1 MISPKSK
8 HQEGFALVLV
18 LALVLL
24 LVTVTLA
31 FLSDSIFQRQI
42 SGSSANQSK
51 VDLFAQGALDT
62 TVGDLRQEI
71 VTGSTK
77 LPVSA
82 GTASSTVYWPS
93 TPASMVPQRMP
104 AISGVLAN
112 LVKES
117 ITGQPL
123 YSGASYTATG
133 PSRAANSPT
142 DSSSSMRPISAARW
156 NAPLLLPKSTPGQNS
171 NLTPNPAFATPDWI
185 YVDRNGNNPTVVSAN
200 MVGRYAYCIYD
211 EGGLLDLNVAGYPNE
226 MDFGHAAYKLGSSLA
241 DLTQVGLTPS
251 QIDTL
256 LGWRNY
262 ASAQPAGEFPSYQ
275 FNNVSAS
282 NYFNS
287 ILSNPWG
294 FMEVTS
300 GGAANSPATLY
311 NGRSDQKFASRQEL
325 INFLVQT
332 LGANSDALQYMGTFS
347 RSLDQP
353 SYRPDPN
360 RPTILSNT
368 GTYSGAG
375 SFGANVAGGND
386 AFGLD
391 NQVNPFF
398 LAVPVLTSFQRND
411 GTTAIVGE
419 PLVKKRFG
427 LNRLCWITYKGPIA
441 SLASSD
447 AIVTGYLAQG
457 ISQQLIAQGTAANIQ
472 KYFGLTWNSTYWT
485 YAHGIA
491 GNNIGKF
498 SDVQAL
504 SGAQAREPDF
514 FELLKA
520 ALTVGS
526 LGKTGAASHG
536 TTAPNICDSDDYLL
550 DTTTANQVLQIGANM
565 IDQFD
570 ADSYPTHIQYVTSAR
585 TLDVYGSEN
594 LPYLYRARGIGVN
607 LNLANSQGAMLIL
620 PEVWNPYDPASPA
633 GNPVPEQFRLFAAGS
648 GSQVYG
654 ETRIYYMSGSTP
666 NVSSQSIDP
675 NVADRGAAVAM
686 DPMPAV
692 TTGSSSFAPTGATEL
707 DFTVPSGSTVD
718 HQPIFVGGMKK
729 QGALEA
735 SLSTTVGGSNM
746 VKKLS
751 LPSGPLS
758 DATIDGNGYIT
769 EDASSGTN
777 TIYSYCGV
785 LVGTFKTAWQVQM
798 SPGPPAVFL
807 NYPFSQTTPPPSPYQ
822 NDWGSDNPS
831 SADECA
837 PVSNAATDYILQYYQ
852 VSTGSWVTYQD
863 NHAAL
868 PFFGQ
873 TGTVKASGSVV
884 PASGIPVPRYL
895 DLTQSAETGAWGTWT
910 DPRTSRFGWAESIY
924 VRNGG
929 TTSPGTTTVDSP
941 ATTSYVSGGL
951 GVADRPGLTFG
962 SGFPYSA
969 PGSGL
974 IGSTYNST
982 TGASAI
988 GWYPGVWAG
997 LPPAGSTELFVPGYC
1012 EDNLSLTRAPS
1023 YGGGG
1028 GGANYFADPDGVVRR
1043 AMGGYAPASTTGL
1056 PEATPA
1062 TLNSAPSRPYILN
1075 RPFRSVAELGYVF
1088 SGTPWRNL
1096 DFFTPESGSAAL
1108 LDVFCLNETSDPNA
1122 LVAGKIN
1129 LNTRQIPV
1137 LEALLSGSG
1146 NGGAGSAYKDE
1157 TSPGSTGATTE
1168 LSSAEITQVATA
1180 LVNRTTSTAAG
1191 QGPLENVADLVGRW
1205 NAAATANGSVA
1216 PYDVDGS
1223 QSYSGFSGDL
1233 TSIFSGTDPSLETAH
1248 IQRFRESAMRALSAG
1263 GQTRVWNLM
1272 IDLVAQ
1278 TGKYPLG
1285 ATSLETFLVD
1295 GERRYWLHVAID
1307 RFTGKVI
1314 DENLEQ
1320 VIE

>member
-1 MISPKSK
+1 MPPSK
-8 HQEGFALVLV
+8 FKHRDGFALVLV
-18 LALVLL
+18 LAFVLL

-31 FLSDSIFQRQI
+31 FLSSSIFQRQI
-42 SGSSANQSK
+42 ASSSANQSK
-51 VDLFAQGALDT
+51 VDLFAQGALGT
-62 TVGDLRQEI
+62 TVGDLREEI
-71 VTGSTK
+71 VAGSTTTTIA
-77 LPVSA
+77 A
-82 GTASSTVYWPS
+82 GAISTTVYWPN
-93 TPASMVPQRMP
+93 AVAAMVPQRLA
-104 AISGVLAN
+104 AINALLPN

-117 ITGQPL
+117 ITGQPF
-123 YSGASYTATG
+123 YQGASYTTTG
-133 PSRAANSPT
+133 PSRAANLPT
-142 DSSSSMRPISAARW
+142 DASTAMRPVSSTRW
-156 NAPLLLPKSTPGQNS
+156 NAPLLLPKQTPGQNS
-171 NLTPNPAFATPDWI
+171 NFTPNGAFTTPDWI
-185 YVDRNGNNPTVVSAN
+185 YVDRNGNNPTAVSADT
-200 MVGRYAYCIYD
+200 VGRYAYCIYD
-211 EGGLLDLNVAGYPNE
+211 EGGLLDMNVAGYPNE
-226 MDFGHAAYKLGSSLA
+226 MDFSHAAYKLGSSLA
-241 DLTQVGLTPS
+241 DLTKVGLTTG

-262 ASAQPAGEFPSYQ
+262 ASAQPAGEFPTYQ
-275 FNNVSAS
+275 FNAAAGL

-300 GGAANSPATLY
+300 GSAAANSATLY

-332 LGANSDALQYMGTFS
+332 LGANSDSLQYMGTFS

-353 SYRPDPN
+353 SDRPDPN
-360 RPTILSNT
+360 RPVIVSNT
-368 GTYSGAG
+368 GSYSGSG
-375 SFGANVAGGND
+375 SFSASAAGGND

-398 LAVPVLTSFQRND
+398 LSVLVTTPFLRND
-411 GTTAIVGE
+411 GTTMAIVGE

-441 SLASSD
+441 SLSSSD
-447 AIVTGYLAQG
+447 AIVTGYLSNG
-457 ISQQLIAQGTAANIQ
+457 ISQQLISQGTALNIQ
-472 KYFGLTWNSTYWT
+472 KYFGLTWNGSYWI
-485 YAHGIA
+485 YSHGIA
-491 GNNIGKF
+491 GNNIGKL

-520 ALTVGS
+520 ALTVGA

-536 TTAPNICDSDDYLL
+536 TTPNVCDSDDYLL

-585 TLDVYGSEN
+585 KLDVYGSEN
-594 LPYLYRARGIGVN
+594 LPYLYRTRGIGVN
-607 LNLANSQGAMLIL
+607 LSLANSEAAMLIL
-620 PEVWNPYDPASPA
+620 PEVWNPYDPASPP
-633 GNPVPEQFRLFAAGS
+633 GNPVPVNFRLYAAGS

-654 ETRIYYMSGSTP
+654 ETRIYYISGSTP
-666 NVSSQSIDP
+666 NISSQSIDP
-675 NVADRGAAVAM
+675 NIIDRGPAAAM
-686 DPMPAV
+686 DPMPLV
-692 TTGSSSFAPTGATEL
+692 TAGSSSFIPSGATEL
-707 DFTVPSGSTVD
+707 DFTVPNGSTLD

-729 QGALEA
+729 NGTLAA
-735 SLSTTVGGSNM
+735 SLLATIGGSNV
-746 VKKLS
+746 VKNLT
-751 LPSGPLS
+751 G
-758 DATIDGNGYIT
+758 ATINNGYIT
-769 EDASSGTN
+769 EDASSGSGTV
-777 TIYSYCGV
+777 YSYCGV
-785 LVGTFKTAWQVQM
+785 LIGTFKTAWQVQM
-798 SPGPPAVFL
+798 SAGPPAVYL
-807 NYPFSQTTPPPSPYQ
+807 NYPFSQTTPPASPYQ

-837 PVSNAATDYILQYYQ
+837 PVTNTATDYILQYQ
-852 VSTGSWVTYQD
+852 DAMGNWVTYQD
-863 NHAAL
+863 NHSAL

-873 TGTVKASGSVV
+873 IGTTKASGSVT
-884 PASGIPVPRYL
+884 PTSGIPTPRYL
-895 DLTQSAETGAWGTWT
+895 DLTQSAETGAWGTWA

-941 ATTSYVSGGL
+941 ATTSYYNATLGF
-951 GVADRPGLTFG
+951 GVADRPALTFG

-974 IGSTYNST
+974 IGSTYNAT

-997 LPPAGSTELFVPGYC
+997 LPPTGSNEVFVPGYC
-1012 EDNLSLTRAPS
+1012 EDNVTVTRTAS
-1023 YGGGG
+1023 SGGAG

-1043 AMGGYAPASTTGL
+1043 AMGGYATAATTGL
-1056 PEATPA
+1056 PEANPA
-1062 TLNSAPSRPYILN
+1062 TLNSIPSRPYILN
-1075 RPFRSVAELGYVF
+1075 RPFRSVTELGYVF

-1108 LDVFCLNETSDPNA
+1108 LDVFCMNEASDRDA
-1122 LVAGKIN
+1122 LVAGRVD

-1137 LEALLSGSG
+1137 LEALLSGEG

-1157 TSPGSTGATTE
+1157 TSPGTTSATTE
-1168 LSSAEITQVATA
+1168 LSSSEITQIATA
-1180 LVNRTTSTAAG
+1180 LVNRTSGTAAG
-1191 QGPLENVADLVGRW
+1191 QGPLENVSDLVGRW
-1205 NAAATANGSVA
+1205 NATTTANGSVA
-1216 PYDVDGS
+1216 PYNIDGS
-1223 QSYSGFSGDL
+1223 HSYVGFSSDL
-1233 TSIFSGTDPSLETAH
+1233 TSIFSSTDSSLETAN

-1263 GQTRVWNLM
+1263 GQARVWNLM

-1278 TGKYPLG
+1278 TGKYRPG
-1285 ATSLETFLVD
+1285 ETSLQNFLVD